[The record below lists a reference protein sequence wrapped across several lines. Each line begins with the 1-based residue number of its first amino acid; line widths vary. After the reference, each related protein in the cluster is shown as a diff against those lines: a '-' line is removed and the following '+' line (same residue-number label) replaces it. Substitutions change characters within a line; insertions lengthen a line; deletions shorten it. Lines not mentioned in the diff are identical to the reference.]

1 MDVDLFERRRV
12 KDFSIGNTI
21 EGHAACEAYRLEFR
35 AFSKLLQHAEIN
47 LFEARLQRSSQISVT
62 LLQRLLWSTNRT
74 KTPCQFS
81 RKHCAEH
88 RRFVRFRP
96 GHFRACAMV
105 RKVIQPQPESV
116 SVRTRIKAH
125 DVAESFELF
134 RLPVSGEPHDFV
146 LVAKFQKAK
155 ILRYGCVKKP
165 ERMRKGHRSADEH
178 AMALA
183 HAPHGAGEIAE
194 SVRGQQRSAIEWR
207 AGRAAGRWR
216 LVVPEALTLG
226 AKLIGTG
233 VTRQRSRFGN
243 SGEFR

>member
-1 MDVDLFERRRV
+1 MFLPNSARCCAR
-12 KDFSIGNTI
+12 SILKISISLSSAVSCSIRTM
-21 EGHAACEAYRLEFR
+21 AVRFCSAPCSF
-35 AFSKLLQHAEIN
+35 FFQAEDGI
-47 LFEARLQRSSQISVT
+47 RYSSVT
-62 LLQRLLWSTNRT
+62 GVQTCALPILQCFRLNLQGVLVRFVLQRLLWSTNRT
-74 KTPCQFS
+74 KTPCKFS

-134 RLPVSGEPHDFV
+134 RLPVRGEPHDFV

-155 ILRYGCVKKP
+155 ILRHGRVKKP

-183 HAPHGAGEIAE
+183 RAPHGAGEIAK
-194 SVRGQQRSAIEWR
+194 SVGGQQRSAFERR
-207 AGRAAGRWR
+207 AG
-216 LVVPEALTLG
+216 
-226 AKLIGTG
+226 
-233 VTRQRSRFGN
+233 
-243 SGEFR
+243 